1 VKCRTALTRAV
12 DLIYLCLCMGGC
24 VNMLAFAL
32 KCLGVSRTGMAVKSN
47 RRIAPFL
54 PPSLP
59 TTYHQSLLPHPGVH
73 KASLTHTHSAQPQ
86 VSRRSAAGHTYHN
99 QKDAILQKNS
109 GIQKPCP
116 SISREQARPFYPICT
131 PPQRFKKK

>member
-47 RRIAPFL
+47 RRIV
-54 PPSLP
+54 PSLP
-59 TTYHQSLLPHPGVH
+59 TTYHLPYYLPYHLPHLPHPGVH
-73 KASLTHTHSAQPQ
+73 KA
-86 VSRRSAAGHTYHN
+86 
-99 QKDAILQKNS
+99 
-109 GIQKPCP
+109 
-116 SISREQARPFYPICT
+116 
-131 PPQRFKKK
+131 